1 MEASIHDR
9 HDGGNNVSSDV
20 ISMRYMKLGYFR
32 GKNIYT
38 VSLQTDSKEQST
50 VNNSIA
56 TSFFFFLMTD
66 VKLSRNSIFDKKEYK
81 SHQFLSFFFFFAK

>member
-20 ISMRYMKLGYFR
+20 ISMRYMKLGYFK

-38 VSLQTDSKEQST
+38 VPLQTDFKEQST

-56 TSFFFFLMTD
+56 TSFFFLMTD
-66 VKLSRNSIFDKKEYK
+66 VKLSRNSILEKKEYK
-81 SHQFLSFFFFFAK
+81 SHQFLFFFFAK

>member
-20 ISMRYMKLGYFR
+20 ISMRYMKLGYFK

-38 VSLQTDSKEQST
+38 VPLQTDFKEQST

-56 TSFFFFLMTD
+56 TSFFFFFNDRCKIIQEQYT
-66 VKLSRNSIFDKKEYK
+66 
-81 SHQFLSFFFFFAK
+81 